1 MSADPQLLNSVA
13 IFQPLDDEER
23 AAVVALMRPETISA
37 GTTIFREQDPGG
49 TLYVIRD
56 GQVELSVIGEDR
68 RKLVIDVLLPGEF
81 FGEVSLLD
89 GGVRSATAVAVD
101 QVEVLSLEREP
112 FLALLRRRPEVALDV
127 LSAAARRF
135 RKTDELLRRH
145 VPNPNEVVEDRQT
158 FGDRVA
164 DGVAR
169 FGGSWSFIF
178 SFAGILL
185 VWVVLNTVLI
195 VSRSGLPFDPYP
207 FILLN
212 LFLSMLA
219 AVQAPVIMMSQ
230 NRQDAKDR
238 IRSELDYQVNLKAE
252 LGIMQLHEKFDD
264 LRREILK
271 REAGS
276 ERVSEPVSAS
286 R

>member
-1 MSADPQLLNSVA
+1 MSADPALLQGVPF
-13 IFQPLDDEER
+13 FQTLDDEER
-23 AAVVALMRPETISA
+23 TAVATLMHEQAIAS
-37 GTTIFREQDPGG
+37 GTVVFREHDPGG
-49 TLYVIRD
+49 VLYIINQGR
-56 GQVELSVIGEDR
+56 VELSVIGEDR
-68 RKLVIDVLLPGEF
+68 KKVVVDILGPGEF

-89 GGVRSATAVAVD
+89 GGGRTATAQAIDDVAVFR
-101 QVEVLSLEREP
+101 LEREP

-127 LSAAARRF
+127 LAAFAKRF
-135 RKTDELLRRH
+135 RKTDELLRRR
-145 VPNPNEVVEDRQT
+145 VPNPNDVVEERET
-158 FGDRVA
+158 FGERVA

-178 SFAGILL
+178 SFAAIL
-185 VWVVLNTVLI
+185 VTWVLLNTVLI
-195 VSRSGLPFDPYP
+195 LGRQKGEPFDPYP

-219 AVQAPVIMMSQ
+219 AIQAPVIMMSQ

-252 LGIMQLHEKFDD
+252 LGIMQLHEKFDE
-264 LRREILK
+264 LRREMLN
-271 REAGS
+271 GS
-276 ERVSEPVSAS
+276 R